1 MLSNEVF
8 DKVFTIVEQAMKD
21 IEITD
26 SKGRSVPK
34 YKNLK
39 CARGLHELETTS
51 LPCLLMTQ
59 IGAPQIGDDLLRKS
73 QNGVNSTF
81 QVLVTSSVSYD
92 EAYDIINDAGDIFIQ
107 LGYALTY
114 GIQELNTDSPS
125 IWRFVARFNRVVG
138 GQDVLT
144 L

>member
-8 DKVFTIVEQAMKD
+8 DKVFTIVKYAMKD
-21 IEITD
+21 LEIEVD
-26 SKGRSVPK
+26 GESVPK
-34 YKNLK
+34 WADLFY
-39 CARGLHELETTS
+39 ARSSQDLDDTS
-51 LPCLLMTQ
+51 LPCLYMRQ
-59 IGAPQIGDDLLRKS
+59 IGAPQIGMDLMRDV

-81 QVLVTSSVSYD
+81 QVDSISNRSYD
-92 EAYDIINDAGDIFIQ
+92 EAFEIINDAGDFFIK

-114 GIQELNTDSPS
+114 EQELPTGTPS

-138 GQDVLT
+138 ANDVLA